1 VSAAWQRDRRPG
13 LTCLVAAILVLSVS
27 ACSHQEGEPEQ
38 AAAPSWREVDP
49 PVGSYSMAPNL
60 VAAGEELYASWIER
74 FESSAGETRHR
85 LMMATLSDEG
95 WSAPATIAE
104 GGDFFA
110 NWADLPAIAVAED
123 GTLYAHW
130 LAKTDEATYAYSI
143 FLARSIDGGETW
155 SHLGRLNDD
164 DTPTEHGFVTYTPE
178 GEGVRAFWLD
188 GREMVEEKPMTLRT
202 AWIGETVSASEV
214 LEERVCECCAT
225 DAALSGRGPV
235 LVFRDR
241 SDEEIRDIGVIRREA
256 DTWTVTNRVHAD
268 DWKIPGCPVN
278 GPAIA
283 AAGDTL
289 AVVWYTAAG
298 DHPKVQLAFSADA
311 GESFQTAR
319 VVDEGRPLG
328 RVDVVLD
335 GAGAAVVSWLEGV
348 DAEAEVRLRRVWI
361 DGTSEDSVPIART
374 TAARA
379 GGFPRLAR
387 TADHLYLAWVETD
400 GEEASRIRMREVP
413 VTAL

>member
-1 VSAAWQRDRRPG
+1 
-13 LTCLVAAILVLSVS
+13 VAAIVAVSVS
-27 ACSHQEGEPEQ
+27 ACSPFAEESTVADWEGEPESSVT
-38 AAAPSWREVDP
+38 PSWREVDP
-49 PVGSYSMAPNL
+49 PIGSYSMAPNL
-60 VAAGEELYASWIER
+60 VVAGDRLHASWIER

-110 NWADLPAIAVAED
+110 NWADLPAIAVSED

-130 LAKTDEATYAYSI
+130 LAKTDAETYAYSI
-143 FLARSIDGGETW
+143 FLASSIDGGKTW
-155 SHLGRLNDD
+155 SPLGRLNDD

-202 AWIGETVSASEV
+202 AWVGETVGASEV
-214 LEERVCECCAT
+214 LEKRVCECCST

-241 SDEEIRDIGVIRREA
+241 SNEEIRDIGVIRREG
-256 DTWTVTNRVHAD
+256 DGWTATNRVHAD
-268 DWKIPGCPVN
+268 DWMIPGCPVN

-283 AAGDTL
+283 AADDTL
-289 AVVWYTAAG
+289 AVAWYTASG
-298 DHPKVQLAFSADA
+298 DQPKVQLAFSADA
-311 GESFQTAR
+311 GESFETAR
-319 VVDEGRPLG
+319 VVDEGRALG

-335 GAGAAVVSWLEGV
+335 ESGAAVVSWLEGV
-348 DAEAEVRLRRVWI
+348 GAEAEIRLRRVWP
-361 DGTSEDSVPIART
+361 DGRIEESVPVART

-379 GGFPRLAR
+379 GGFPRLVR
-387 TADHLYLAWVETD
+387 IADHLYLAWVETD